1 MIIYK
6 VRNKEGLY
14 WEGHSW
20 NNFTQKGKTWKK
32 LNHVKSAITNAKTF
46 PKTPEGRC
54 IYTKDKNLYVLPEF
68 LLQSVIVEF
77 ELVEKNIINII

>member
-14 WEGHSW
+14 WEGHGC
-20 NNFTQKGKTWKK
+20 NIFTQKGKTWKK
-32 LNHVKSAITNAKTF
+32 LNHVKAAITNAKTL
-46 PKTPEGRC
+46 PKSPEGKYV
-54 IYTKDKNLYVLPEF
+54 YTKDKNLYVIPEF